1 MMLHEPMTLVTDY
14 ALGALCV
21 VLAIRM
27 RSRGLP
33 QNRSDWT
40 AALFACALAAFAGGT
55 YHGFLPWID
64 DTVAAVLWRLTLL
77 AIGWAAYAA
86 VVATCRAHLG
96 GRQGTVIWIAR
107 AQFGIYALAAI
118 ASGEFIAAIIDYS
131 VAFAF
136 VLVVHVWAWHKHGD
150 GAALTVVG
158 GVLVTFAAAG
168 IQAAGIAPHEAFNH
182 NDLYHVV
189 QMAGTALLYRGA
201 LTSAR
206 GSP

>member
-1 MMLHEPMTLVTDY
+1 MLHEPMTLITDY

-21 VLAIRM
+21 VLAMRM

-40 AALFACALAAFAGGT
+40 AALLACAIAAFAGGT
-55 YHGFLPWID
+55 YHGFLPWMD
-64 DTVAAVLWRLTLL
+64 ATFAAVLWRLTLL

-96 GRQGTVIWIAR
+96 GVQETVIWVAR
-107 AQFGIYALAAI
+107 AQLGIYALAAI
-118 ASGEFIAAIIDYS
+118 ARGDFIVAIIDYS
-131 VAFAF
+131 LAFGF
-136 VLVVHVWAWHKHGD
+136 VLAVHAWAWSKYSD
-150 GAALTVVG
+150 SAARTVVG

-168 IQAAGIAPHEAFNH
+168 IQAAGIAPHAAFNH

-206 GSP
+206 RSI

>member
-1 MMLHEPMTLVTDY
+1 MTLHEPMTLVTDY

-21 VLAIRM
+21 VLAMRM

-40 AALFACALAAFAGGT
+40 AALFACAIAAFAGGT

-64 DTVAAVLWRLTLL
+64 GTVAAALWRLTLL

-96 GRQGTVIWIAR
+96 GRQGIVIWVAR

-118 ASGEFIAAIIDYS
+118 GSGEFIVAIIDYS
-131 VAFAF
+131 LAFLF
-136 VLVVHVWAWHKHGD
+136 VLAVHAWAWRKHTD
-150 GAALTVVG
+150 RAALTVVG

-168 IQAAGIAPHEAFNH
+168 IQAAGIAPHRSFNH

-206 GSP
+206 RSI

>member
-21 VLAIRM
+21 VLATRM

-40 AALFACALAAFAGGT
+40 AALFACAVAAFAGGT

-64 DTVAAVLWRLTLL
+64 GTVAAVLWRLTLL

-86 VVATCRAHLG
+86 VVATCRAHIG
-96 GRQGTVIWIAR
+96 GRQGAIIWIAR

-118 ASGEFIAAIIDYS
+118 ASGEFIVAIIDYS
-131 VAFAF
+131 LAF
-136 VLVVHVWAWHKHGD
+136 VFVLAVHAWAWRKYSD

-168 IQAAGIAPHEAFNH
+168 IQAAGIAPHRAFNH

-201 LTSAR
+201 LTSSR
-206 GSP
+206 RST